1 MKIIKSFTD
10 ENGQEVL
17 VQGAG
22 TDYNPELN
30 SLAIG
35 EGTSAIGED
44 QFVFGRHNKP

>member
-22 TDYNPELN
+22 TNYDADLN